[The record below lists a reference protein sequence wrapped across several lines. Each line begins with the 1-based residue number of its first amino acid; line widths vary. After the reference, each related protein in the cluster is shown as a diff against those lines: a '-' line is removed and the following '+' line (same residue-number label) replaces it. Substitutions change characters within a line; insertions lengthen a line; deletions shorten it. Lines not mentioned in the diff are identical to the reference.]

1 MSSNPLT
8 PPPQISPP
16 PSHPLSSISPQL
28 HLSPPPSYYPLS
40 FASPHL
46 PISSILFEILALVC
60 FAVSPPPPPLFSSSP
75 HRPFA
80 AFAAERRRRAG
91 SVLFFR
97 QTRLFPPGRP
107 GPPRLTWAVQGQA
120 GLVRQSTT
128 RTGRKDFYENG
139 KRTKFRNF

>member
-8 PPPQISPP
+8 PPPQISPL
-16 PSHPLSSISPQL
+16 PLTLSPL
-28 HLSPPPSYYPLS
+28 YPHNCTSPPPSYYPLS

-139 KRTKFRNF
+139 KRTKFGNF